1 MTVNVLIN
9 AQMIWYKDV
18 FNFRENNN
26 GAICMLFKNV
36 KIDGKTKHNFSRINP
51 TTWAIC
57 QVVPTP
63 GAL

>member
-1 MTVNVLIN
+1 
-9 AQMIWYKDV
+9 MIWYKDV